1 MARPIATPSSVFAA
15 CERLDAA
22 KERWNREDV
31 RREVGGGGFVVI
43 DPLIQAWRALKPLRE
58 VAPSTPTE
66 LLHQVATSLEAHVA
80 EFTAQAEERQ
90 KAQQQVFDTTVAEL
104 AERLA
109 GIEREL
115 KVTAAELTATV
126 EEKAR
131 LADVLAQRERA
142 LDALQVRSRQQ
153 ATENEELLA
162 RVKELEA
169 EREAAVKAH
178 ETEQRARVEQHEQ
191 ERNRL
196 LAAHAQALAAQRK
209 ELLATAEQAENRLLR
224 LLDQARQD
232 AKTTEARLTD
242 DLVQLSRTHQ
252 DSKEAAAELRSTVQA
267 QHRERQAMERELA
280 TERDSV
286 RALQADLAAS
296 KDEHRQLEREFEA
309 YQAAFNLSNDL
320 GSLKEAVEGIQAQ
333 LSSARSTR
341 KRGESGKDKK

>member
-131 LADVLAQRERA
+131 LSA
-142 LDALQVRSRQQ
+142 L
-153 ATENEELLA
+153 
-162 RVKELEA
+162 
-169 EREAAVKAH
+169 
-178 ETEQRARVEQHEQ
+178 
-191 ERNRL
+191 
-196 LAAHAQALAAQRK
+196 
-209 ELLATAEQAENRLLR
+209 
-224 LLDQARQD
+224 
-232 AKTTEARLTD
+232 KTML
-242 DLVQLSRTHQ
+242 
-252 DSKEAAAELRSTVQA
+252 
-267 QHRERQAMERELA
+267 
-280 TERDSV
+280 
-286 RALQADLAAS
+286 ADL
-296 KDEHRQLEREFEA
+296 
-309 YQAAFNLSNDL
+309 
-320 GSLKEAVEGIQAQ
+320 
-333 LSSARSTR
+333 
-341 KRGESGKDKK
+341 